1 MYIFTLAIYSVD
13 YLLISRE
20 DIHLVMKK
28 MSQVPEPQNLS
39 EAPVVVYPDT
49 GESGET
55 YDIEFRTLPSVVPFR
70 LLELFFSLKTPSG
83 QPVDSETG
91 GAYRP
96 KAEAI
101 HQNGDP

>member
-83 QPVDSETG
+83 QLVDSETG

-96 KAEAI
+96 EVEAI
-101 HQNGDP
+101 HQNGYP